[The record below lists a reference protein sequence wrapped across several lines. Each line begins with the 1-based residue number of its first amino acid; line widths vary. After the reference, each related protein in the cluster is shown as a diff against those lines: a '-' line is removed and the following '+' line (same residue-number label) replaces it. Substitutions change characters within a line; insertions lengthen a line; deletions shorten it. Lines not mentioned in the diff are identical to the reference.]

1 MVGGKCL
8 CGKVKYEVRGTP
20 LGMYYCHCETC
31 RKATGT
37 AFATNIAVA
46 TDDFAITSGRE
57 LVKAF
62 ESSPKKYR
70 YFCSGCG
77 SPLYSQAEATKGM
90 VSVRCGTLDDDPGL
104 RPNVH
109 FYVSSKAPWFEI
121 HDDIPQQPKG
131 LG

>member
-1 MVGGKCL
+1 MMQGSCL
-8 CGKVKYEVRGTP
+8 CGQVKYEVRGTP

-37 AFATNIAVA
+37 SFATNIAVS

-57 LVKAF
+57 AVKGF
-62 ESSPKKYR
+62 ESSPRKYR

-77 SPLYSQAEATKGM
+77 SPVYSQAEETRQM
-90 VSVRCGTLDDDPGL
+90 VSVRCGTLDGDPGL
-104 RPNVH
+104 RPTVH
-109 FYVSSKAPWFEI
+109 FYVGSKAPWYEI
-121 HDDIPQQPKG
+121 GDALPQRDKG